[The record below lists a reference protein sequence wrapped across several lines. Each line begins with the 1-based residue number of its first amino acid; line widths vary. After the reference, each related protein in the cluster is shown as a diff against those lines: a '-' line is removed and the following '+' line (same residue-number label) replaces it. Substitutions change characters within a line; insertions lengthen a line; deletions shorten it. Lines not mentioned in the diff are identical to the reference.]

1 MLTGRRNGVMRM
13 CTAKALS
20 GMILVVVMPVVLV
33 PCALA
38 ASEGKVLTVK
48 GNVVAVNLKSDPQI
62 IVVKAMTQNKQELI
76 VGATIG
82 KGATITRGNK
92 PVKLAEIKIGEAVD
106 LRYLKNADGL
116 VARSIHLQ

>member
-1 MLTGRRNGVMRM
+1 MRM
-13 CTAKALS
+13 FTAKALS

-33 PCALA
+33 PFALA

-48 GNVVAVNLKSDPQI
+48 GNVVAVNLKADPQI

-82 KGATITRGNK
+82 KGATITRGEK
-92 PVKLAEIKIGEAVD
+92 PVKLVDVKVGGVVD
-106 LRYLKNADGL
+106 LTYHKNVDGL
-116 VARSIHLQ
+116 VARSIHVR

>member
-13 CTAKALS
+13 FTAKALS

-33 PCALA
+33 PFALA

-48 GNVVAVNLKSDPQI
+48 GNVVAVNLKADPQI

-82 KGATITRGNK
+82 KGATITRGEK
-92 PVKLAEIKIGEAVD
+92 PVKLVDVKVGEVVD
-106 LRYLKNADGL
+106 LTYHKNVDGL
-116 VARSIHLQ
+116 VARSIHVR